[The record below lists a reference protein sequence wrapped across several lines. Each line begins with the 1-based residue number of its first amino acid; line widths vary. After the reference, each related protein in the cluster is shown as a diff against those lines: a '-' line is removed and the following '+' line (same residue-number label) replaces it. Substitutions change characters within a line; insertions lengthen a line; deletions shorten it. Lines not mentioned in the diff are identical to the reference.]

1 MPFRFEAARSPLA
14 VGFGSALSCVICV
27 APMTRLTEDDGSG
40 GNMRIST
47 LFLVNPQVAPKTPL
61 GRIKPRRGT

>member
-1 MPFRFEAARSPLA
+1 MSRFGQFSFRHQLSRKDAVPLRS
-14 VGFGSALSCVICV
+14 GSVALN
-27 APMTRLTEDDGSG
+27 RWLWRFG

-61 GRIKPRRGT
+61 GRIEPRRGT